1 MSRLDSRWRASKI
14 ATVVAIGATALAM
27 QSPLGVATTTEVMAD
42 PLDPDA
48 VTVPDVL
55 KGDTWLRHHR
65 EDLMPYWDI
74 PAALG
79 DPVGNFPSFRDRSG
93 QVDPA
98 NPNRGLST
106 LARQVYGYSL
116 AFMLTGEERYLTYAK
131 AGLDWINT
139 KAKDPVYGGYYGE
152 LKDDGTPANAQGNK
166 DVFDLASLGLAYGM
180 YFNVTRDPAAE
191 KDLLAVRDLLFDK
204 YYDAAN
210 NRIKD
215 SLTYDLST
223 EVDTNNNGGDITNY
237 LVPVTAMY
245 LSNTAILTDPDR
257 RAQFRNDIRLLTQS
271 LIDHHKNSAAAAN
284 KWWFWGRTLR
294 FGNFNALQTD
304 FGHNIK
310 SYEMIYNA
318 DQMFP
323 DHPWASL
330 AADRTTLLDRAW
342 DDAASRWNQKLR
354 NFQLGNVEPDS
365 AWWIHD
371 EADQTLASLDI
382 NEGFTQARVNQLA
395 RSGQTWLDVYVDRD
409 PAYPVRETFFRV
421 ARNGTDTDLRKSGF
435 GKNMLHAHEHALI
448 MYLHGRKLEGKPA
461 KLYYAFP
468 ADQALTAVAK
478 PYWFDATNEYREV
491 TGDVSVLP
499 GHKVVE
505 VSFSGIGDVPD
516 APYPAPN
523 DTTAP
528 ATVATVSPTPTAAGW
543 NRDDVTVSF
552 QAADDNAKVGVKE
565 IHVRVED
572 DIAATPPVAYIDPG
586 DTFTLPA
593 LTAEGEYD
601 VTYSAV
607 DALGNTEEPQTLEV
621 KVDRTD
627 PVVTC
632 QPEPAFEL
640 GETGQVSA
648 TVADAES
655 GPAAPLVT
663 AEADTSS
670 VGAAAASVTGA
681 DLAGRTATASCGYQ
695 VRYGFT
701 GFEAPV
707 DNGVVNVAKAG
718 SATPLKWR
726 LTDHAG
732 NPVLDLAS
740 VRITSA
746 GHTCDGAAVEDAIEE
761 VASGAS
767 GLQNLGDGNYQI
779 NWKSPKTYAG
789 TCRTLQLDL
798 GEGQLRTAE
807 FRFKA

>member
-1 MSRLDSRWRASKI
+1 MSHLHGRRGTSRV
-14 ATVVAIGATALAM
+14 ATLVAIGATALAV
-27 QSPLGVATTTEVMAD
+27 QSPLGAATTTEAMAD
-42 PLDPDA
+42 PLESDTI
-48 VTVPDVL
+48 VVPDVL

-65 EDLMPYWDI
+65 EDLMPYWDM
-74 PAALG
+74 PEALG
-79 DPVGNFPSFRDRSG
+79 DPVGNFPSFRDRAG
-93 QVDPA
+93 HLDPE
-98 NPNRGLST
+98 NTNRGLST
-106 LARQVYGYSL
+106 LARGVYGYSL
-116 AFMLTGEERYLTYAK
+116 AYMLTGEERYLTYAK

-152 LKDDGTPANAQGNK
+152 LKVDGSPADPFARK
-166 DVFDLASLGLAYGM
+166 DVFDLGSLGLAYGM

-210 NRIKD
+210 NRVKD
-215 SLTYDLST
+215 SLSYDLST
-223 EVDTNNNGGDITNY
+223 EVDTNSNGGDITNY

-245 LSNTAILTDPDR
+245 LFTTPMLTDPDR
-257 RAQFRNDIRLLTQS
+257 RAQFRNDIRLLTQG
-271 LIDHHKNSAAAAN
+271 LIDHHKNTAAAQN

-330 AADRTTLLDRAW
+330 RTDRDMLMNRAW

-354 NFQLGNVEPDS
+354 NFQPGNVEPDS
-365 AWWIHD
+365 AWWMHD

-382 NEGFTQARVNQLA
+382 NEGFTQARVDQLA
-395 RSGQTWLDVYVDRD
+395 RSAQTWLDVYVDHD
-409 PAYPVRETFFRV
+409 PAYPGEVFTRV
-421 ARNGTDTDLRKSGF
+421 ARNGTDTDLRKSTF
-435 GKNMLHAHEHALI
+435 GKNMLHAYEHSII

-461 KLYYAFP
+461 KLYYALP
-468 ADQALTAVAK
+468 TDQALTAVAK
-478 PYWFDATNEYREV
+478 PYWFDATTEYREV
-491 TGDVSVLP
+491 TGDLSVLP
-499 GHKVVE
+499 GHSKVE

-516 APYPAPN
+516 APYPAPA

-528 ATVATVSPTPTAAGW
+528 ATVATVTPTPTAAGW
-543 NRDDVTVSF
+543 NRHDVSVSF
-552 QAADDNAKVGVKE
+552 QATDDMPDVKE
-565 IHVRVED
+565 IHVQVED
-572 DIAATPPVAYIDPG
+572 NTTAAAQVAYIDPG
-586 DTFTLPA
+586 DTYTLPA
-593 LTAEGEYD
+593 LTGEGTYD
-601 VTYSAV
+601 ITYYAV
-607 DALGNTEEPQTLEV
+607 DALGNTEKPQTLEV
-621 KVDRTD
+621 RLDLTD

-632 QPEPAFEL
+632 QPEPEFVL
-640 GETGQVSA
+640 GQTGQVSA
-648 TVADAES
+648 TVADAGS

-670 VGAAAASVTGA
+670 VGSAAAPVTGA
-681 DLAGRTATASCGYQ
+681 DVAGRTATASCGYQ
-695 VRYGFT
+695 VHYGFT
-701 GFEAPV
+701 GFQAPV

-718 SATPLKWR
+718 TAIPLKWR

-746 GHTCDGAAVEDAIEE
+746 GHTCDGGATEDAIEE
-761 VASGAS
+761 VAAGAS
-767 GLQNLGDGNYQI
+767 GLQNLGDGDYQL

-798 GEGQLRTAE
+798 GEGLLRTAE
-807 FRFKA
+807 LRFKT